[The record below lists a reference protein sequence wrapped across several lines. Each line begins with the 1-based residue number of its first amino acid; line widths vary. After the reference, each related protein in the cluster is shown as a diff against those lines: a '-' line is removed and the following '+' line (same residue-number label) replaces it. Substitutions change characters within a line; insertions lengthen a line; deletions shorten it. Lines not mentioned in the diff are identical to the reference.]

1 MSAAP
6 TLTVIDHP
14 SRDDVHELGRRLYE
28 YNVAAS
34 GIGDG
39 RELAIF
45 VRNDDGRLVAGL
57 YGWTWGGCAFVD
69 RLWVDEPVRR
79 GGLGTRLMRAAEV
92 EARARGAFQMLL
104 HTHSFQAPAFYER
117 LGFERVSAFDDYP
130 RGHQDIL
137 MRKRLT

>member
-1 MSAAP
+1 MSEAAP
-6 TLTVIDHP
+6 LTVIDDP

-28 YNVAAS
+28 HNVAAS

-45 VRNDDGRLVAGL
+45 VRDDEDRVVAGL

-69 RLWVDEPVRR
+69 RLWVDEARR
-79 GGLGTRLMRAAEV
+79 GHGLGTRLMQAAER

-117 LGFERVSAFDDYP
+117 LGFERASALDDYP
-130 RGHQDIL
+130 RGHQDIT
-137 MRKRLT
+137 MRKRLA